1 MIVKL
6 TVMEKF
12 KLTASEFAK
21 MLGVS
26 TSAVRHQRLKG
37 KLEGQY
43 ILKGLK
49 YFYASPPKSRPNIVE
64 VTPHMNP
71 KFHGSAF
78 RPKKYKSQYFK
89 KKNRNVPYDETKY
102 GNAPNGHQ
110 LQLTNDIRTK
120 ARIDSKLEASDLKY
134 ITDDVVLEVKRRKA
148 KALADKVKSSRDQ
161 SSLTLA
167 SRYSIPQN
175 RQRSTNNY
183 SLPMKGRWYNHESR
197 KMEDHDPPKRK
208 FNYYEI

>member
-6 TVMEKF
+6 TVMNKF

-21 MLGVS
+21 MLGIT

-43 ILKGLK
+43 VQKDSK
-49 YFYASPPKSRPNIVE
+49 YFYASPVKSRPNIVP
-64 VTPHMNP
+64 VTPYMNP
-71 KFHGSAF
+71 KFNGSAF
-78 RPKKYKSQYFK
+78 RPKKYKSQYSK

-102 GNAPNGHQ
+102 ANAPNGSQ
-110 LQLTNDIRTK
+110 LQLTNDLRTK
-120 ARIDSKLEASDLKY
+120 ARIDSKLAASDLKY

-148 KALADKVKSSRDQ
+148 KALADKVKSSRHQ
-161 SSLTLA
+161 SSLNPDKFYLTN
-167 SRYSIPQN
+167 RY
-175 RQRSTNNY
+175 QRSSINY
-183 SLPMKGRWYNHESR
+183 ASPMKGRWYNHESGQ
-197 KMEDHDPPKRK
+197 MEDHDPPKKK

>member
-12 KLTASEFAK
+12 KLTAPEFAK

-71 KFHGSAF
+71 KFHGSTF

-102 GNAPNGHQ
+102 HNAPNGSQ
-110 LQLTNDIRTK
+110 LQLTNDLRTV
-120 ARIDSKLEASDLKY
+120 ARINGKLEASDLKY
-134 ITDDVVLEVKRRKA
+134 ITDDLVLEVKRKKA
-148 KALADKVKSSRDQ
+148 KELADKFRDQ
-161 SSLTLA
+161 RSRSPVSSYLTPA
-167 SRYSIPQN
+167 SRN
-175 RQRSTNNY
+175 RS
-183 SLPMKGRWYNHESR
+183 SSVSGMGMPMKGRWYNHTTKE
-197 KMEDHDPPKRK
+197 MDNYDAPKK
-208 FNYYEI
+208 KYDYYEV